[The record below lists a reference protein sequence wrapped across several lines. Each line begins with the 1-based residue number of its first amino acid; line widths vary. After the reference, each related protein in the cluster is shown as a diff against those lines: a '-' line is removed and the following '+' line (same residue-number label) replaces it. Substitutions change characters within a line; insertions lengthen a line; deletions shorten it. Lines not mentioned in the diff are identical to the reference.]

1 MEKERKQFSMSLLVR
16 ILLGILIV
24 VSLGIFA
31 NSTMRYNELQ
41 KEERELEEVLN
52 NLIEARQ
59 DLEEAMGSSKEVEKL
74 LSDYEYYRSVLESGT
89 PTGETLMDLEEQL
102 ERLRSLLQT
111 SKYKDYISNVARE
124 RLGLYFPDE
133 EIIYHG
139 YNTAD

>member
-52 NLIEARQ
+52 NLIEVRQ
-59 DLEEAMGSSKEVEKL
+59 DLEEAMGSSKEV
-74 LSDYEYYRSVLESGT
+74 
-89 PTGETLMDLEEQL
+89 
-102 ERLRSLLQT
+102 
-111 SKYKDYISNVARE
+111 
-124 RLGLYFPDE
+124 
-133 EIIYHG
+133 
-139 YNTAD
+139 